1 MLAHSDSRLGEEP
14 VIKTVARSP
23 VEQLAFHVGD
33 QGGFEFWLSETPF
46 AHM

>member
-1 MLAHSDSRLGEEP
+1 MLAHSDSRLGEGP
-14 VIKTVARSP
+14 AIKTVARSP
-23 VEQLAFHVGD
+23 VEQLAFHGD